1 MSLTSAQWY
10 YEAGDKGGQAQ
21 AATYDYPLSELP
33 YAKVCIAED
42 MNEDKT
48 IDWQDAAVAYR
59 DIINVP
65 YGSEDVKDLVNY
77 RIVMNFGSAVTN
89 PYSVTADNIK
99 KLLWQQT
106 DFRRL
111 LC

>member
-1 MSLTSAQWY
+1 MT
-10 YEAGDKGGQAQ
+10 
-21 AATYDYPLSELP
+21 TPLSELP

-65 YGSEDVKDLVNY
+65 YGSEDVKDLSL
-77 RIVMNFGSAVTN
+77 IH
-89 PYSVTADNIK
+89 I
-99 KLLWQQT
+99 
-106 DFRRL
+106 
-111 LC
+111 

>member
-1 MSLTSAQWY
+1 MTTRLVNFHMQ
-10 YEAGDKGGQAQ
+10 KF
-21 AATYDYPLSELP
+21 
-33 YAKVCIAED
+33 CIAED